1 VTIADPAL
9 AAEVERVRAELHR
22 DLTDRGEPWPPSPAA
37 LLEEHG
43 LAAGIAMVE
52 SHGESAERQ
61 GVAELRRDAIA
72 LLIGELIETGEVAA
86 PAADAQS
93 VLREIIAAREPVVI
107 VAGSRRCD
115 GLIIASGEIIPDAA
129 RPDALTITLILR
141 SFRPV
146 ARGGLT

>member
-1 VTIADPAL
+1 
-9 AAEVERVRAELHR
+9 
-22 DLTDRGEPWPPSPAA
+22 
-37 LLEEHG
+37 
-43 LAAGIAMVE
+43 MVE